1 MDKYTTS
8 MSLELGLSVH
18 FQQELANAY
27 IRAYSLALGGTVFDL
42 TCGIGVLITPV
53 EGGEI
58 EIGYYS
64 PNGVP
69 EDEVVVF
76 SREVF
81 SIIAA
86 LQE

>member
-18 FQQELANAY
+18 FQQELTEMYTKAY
-27 IRAYSLALGGTVFDL
+27 KDALGGTVFDL
-42 TCGIGVLITPV
+42 TCGIGVLITPR

-58 EIGYYS
+58 EIGFYS

-69 EDEVVVF
+69 ENEVVVF